1 MNRSDM
7 MLATLALGFALLLV
21 SFWRA
26 HRSREFQFSAFD
38 LVMENGRVSKIAL
51 AFMVAFSVS
60 TWVIIDMELKGKLTP
75 EIFGMYLA
83 AWVAPLVTKV
93 VFQKNEMPSLGAMS
107 ETKDAKS

>member
-1 MNRSDM
+1 MNSADM
-7 MLATLALGFALLLV
+7 MIVALAFGFALLLI

-26 HRSREFQFSAFD
+26 HRNNKFQFSAFD
-38 LVMENGRVSKIAL
+38 LVMESGRVSKIAL
-51 AFMVAFSVS
+51 AFMIAFSVS

-93 VFQKNEMPSLGAMS
+93 VFQKNEMPSLTNITD
-107 ETKDAKS
+107 TKP